1 MYPLWL
7 CPFKLYDQPG
17 MVHPAQRGDQ
27 MYVDIGAYGSPK
39 SSSWEAVK
47 TTRALE
53 AYVIKVNGYVFSHL
67 HKPRVWFAYS
77 HLPLSGFS
85 QWLQDLPWDSTWH
98 PIKLHSVVSQLY
110 FKWFTANFCL
120 NNIILFN
127 ILGILYT
134 NIFFLA

>member
-17 MVHPAQRGDQ
+17 IVHPAQRGDQ

-53 AYVIKVNGYVFSHL
+53 AYVIKVSGYVFSVL
-67 HKPRVWFAYS
+67 TSLLGKCLIR
-77 HLPLSGFS
+77 LLSS
-85 QWLQDLPWDSTWH
+85 TPWW
-98 PIKLHSVVSQLY
+98 I
-110 FKWFTANFCL
+110 
-120 NNIILFN
+120 
-127 ILGILYT
+127 
-134 NIFFLA
+134 